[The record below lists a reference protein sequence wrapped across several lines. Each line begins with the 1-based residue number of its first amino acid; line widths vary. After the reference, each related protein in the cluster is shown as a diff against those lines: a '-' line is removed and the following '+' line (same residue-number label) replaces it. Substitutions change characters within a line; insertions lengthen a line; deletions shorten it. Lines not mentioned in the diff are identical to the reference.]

1 MNSANHSDSTTTTTI
16 PRASTT
22 TQMSV
27 TYQNIAQKNTKRE
40 TWNGFKYK
48 FTVFKNCDKMSHLT
62 S

>member
-40 TWNGFKYK
+40 TWNGFNAI
-48 FTVFKNCDKMSHLT
+48 TVLENCAKMSHLT